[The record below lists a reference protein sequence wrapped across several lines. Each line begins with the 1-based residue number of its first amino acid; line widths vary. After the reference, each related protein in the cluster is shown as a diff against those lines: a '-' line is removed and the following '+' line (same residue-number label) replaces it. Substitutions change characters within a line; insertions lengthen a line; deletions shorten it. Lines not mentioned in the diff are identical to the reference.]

1 MAALNPKFFILIYKI
16 FKPIVLFPSAL
27 YLFGFGLNGVNIN
40 GVVDWLIPLE
50 RAVCLLCS
58 IGLFAWF
65 TGSVIEIWK
74 LRT

>member
-1 MAALNPKFFILIYKI
+1 MASLNPKFFILLYKI

-27 YLFGFGLNGVNIN
+27 YLLGFSLNGVNFYGSI
-40 GVVDWLIPLE
+40 DALIPFE
-50 RAVCLLCS
+50 RAVSLLCS

-65 TGSVIEIWK
+65 TGSCIEIWK